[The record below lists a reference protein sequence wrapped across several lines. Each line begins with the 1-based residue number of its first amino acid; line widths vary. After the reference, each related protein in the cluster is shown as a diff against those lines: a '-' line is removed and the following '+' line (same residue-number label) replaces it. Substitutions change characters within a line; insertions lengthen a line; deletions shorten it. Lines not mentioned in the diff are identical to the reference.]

1 MIDWLIGSFAA
12 EWHTDTLHLY
22 NNELHSNSAN
32 ILLRNFRNGCGE
44 GALSALG
51 IVMSSSS
58 SSSISQG
65 VPEVH
70 EKENHQQGT
79 NVAGAPKRT
88 IALRMVCLRSG
99 EDFVFSRGSPLL
111 FLRRCCFSPS
121 SRSHLRN
128 LSFPRSLIETERER
142 PRARPI
148 RRLLACVCVLV
159 A

>member
-1 MIDWLIGSFAA
+1 
-12 EWHTDTLHLY
+12 LY

-32 ILLRNFRNGCGE
+32 ILLHNFRNGCGE

-70 EKENHQQGT
+70 EEKNHQQGT

-88 IALRMVCLRSG
+88 IALLMVCLRSG
-99 EDFVFSRGSPLL
+99 EDFVFSRRSPLL
-111 FLRRCCFSPS
+111 FLRRAVASLPPLAHTSETS
-121 SRSHLRN
+121 SRSLAHSSR
-128 LSFPRSLIETERER
+128 PRERE
-142 PRARPI
+142 PKSETDQEAPYV
-148 RRLLACVCVLV
+148 CVCVLV